1 MGTEA
6 WSQAHQSGQV
16 ILRAAGRR

>member
-6 WSQAHQSGQV
+6 WNQAHQSGQV